1 MSIDERRVQ
10 PGRSV
15 LVIGGFMLV
24 LIALAVVAVLALDA
38 GKPATYPPGS
48 PEAAFQEYYQAF
60 QKGDTRAAYSAFTK
74 RVQERMSYD
83 NYSLNVTQF
92 GGPTGQDT
100 LVRVE
105 RVDRQAERAELY
117 LSVEYV
123 SGSGININRYSEERR
138 VSIIQE
144 DGVWKID
151 EPLVGVD
158 PGYFEPK

>member
-1 MSIDERRVQ
+1 
-10 PGRSV
+10 
-15 LVIGGFMLV
+15 
-24 LIALAVVAVLALDA
+24 
-38 GKPATYPPGS
+38 
-48 PEAAFQEYYQAF
+48 
-60 QKGDTRAAYSAFTK
+60 
-74 RVQERMSYD
+74 MSYD
-83 NYSLNVTQF
+83 DYSLHVTQF
-92 GGPTGQDT
+92 GGPGAQDT